1 MSWLPVELYK
11 HGMVKIG
18 EFKLS
23 SGLTSPFYIDIRKLY
38 SYPDLA
44 RRVVIELASRIP
56 LDNIDVIAGVETA
69 GIPLA
74 TYLSCITGKPLV
86 YVRKEKKQHGTKSAV
101 EGDVNGKRVVVVD
114 DVVTTGAS
122 LLRAIQNVR
131 EEGGIP
137 VYAVVVV
144 DRNQGARELL
154 KSNGVELISL
164 TTALDIFRELYL
176 KGFIDVE
183 TYLNITNY
191 IKSFTKV

>member
-1 MSWLPVELYK
+1 
-11 HGMVKIG
+11 
-18 EFKLS
+18 
-23 SGLTSPFYIDIRKLY
+23 
-38 SYPDLA
+38 
-44 RRVVIELASRIP
+44 
-56 LDNIDVIAGVETA
+56 
-69 GIPLA
+69 
-74 TYLSCITGKPLV
+74 
-86 YVRKEKKQHGTKSAV
+86 
-101 EGDVNGKRVVVVD
+101 VVD

>member
-1 MSWLPVELYK
+1 
-11 HGMVKIG
+11 
-18 EFKLS
+18 
-23 SGLTSPFYIDIRKLY
+23 
-38 SYPDLA
+38 
-44 RRVVIELASRIP
+44 
-56 LDNIDVIAGVETA
+56 VETA

>member
-74 TYLSCITGKPLV
+74 TYLSCITGN
-86 YVRKEKKQHGTKSAV
+86 H
-101 EGDVNGKRVVVVD
+101 
-114 DVVTTGAS
+114 
-122 LLRAIQNVR
+122 
-131 EEGGIP
+131 
-137 VYAVVVV
+137 
-144 DRNQGARELL
+144 
-154 KSNGVELISL
+154 
-164 TTALDIFRELYL
+164 LY
-176 KGFIDVE
+176 
-183 TYLNITNY
+183 T
-191 IKSFTKV
+191 